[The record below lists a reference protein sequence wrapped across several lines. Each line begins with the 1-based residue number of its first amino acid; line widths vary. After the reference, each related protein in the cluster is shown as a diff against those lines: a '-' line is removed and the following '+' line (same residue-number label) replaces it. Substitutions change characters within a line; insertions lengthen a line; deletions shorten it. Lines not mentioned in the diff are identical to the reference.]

1 MDIKYSIDL
10 DSTKD
15 VVYSLDVCESDSADI
30 LGDYSVSSILVESRV
45 LVVGWNDRV
54 GVVWVFTSVVCVLV
68 KHYWLAWVSPW
79 SVLVE
84 DPKTV
89 STHRVGNI
97 VSELTKLECN
107 WANVL

>member
-15 VVYSLDVCESDSADI
+15 VVYSLDVGESDSTDI
-30 LGDYSVSSILVESRV
+30 LRDYSVSSVLVESRV

-54 GVVWVFTSVVCVLV
+54 GVVRVFTSVVCVLV
-68 KHYWLAWVSPW
+68 EDHWLAWVSPW

-89 STHRVGNI
+89 STH
-97 VSELTKLECN
+97 
-107 WANVL
+107 